1 MRFSLNR
8 KAILMMVCSTAL
20 IGLLAIVIY
29 NKGITDVINNQYE
42 ERSIELTKMV
52 AVELDPKQVQNVQQ
66 AVSEIYD
73 NCDAKVMSDKWG
85 TPEFEEYVS
94 QYSSVAESED
104 YKAVLADLRRMQ
116 DVLDVDC
123 LYTVWAD
130 VPGECYVY
138 LVDAAH
144 EDACPPG
151 CIDPF
156 YWEDPAEHLKDLE
169 TAFAPNIT
177 NTPEYGWLMTTGS
190 PIYDDRGEIIAFA
203 AVDVSMNGIIAHQ
216 RRFLIYAAL
225 AFLAVTFLVC
235 LIGILTVNRVI
246 VRPINELSSAAAR
259 YKDNRKVFS
268 ELNISRNDEIGSLAD
283 TMVQMEEDI
292 DGYINNLEKTT
303 NDLLLARE
311 HAEQMDQ
318 AANID
323 SMTKVRNKRAY
334 DIESK
339 RLNGTTRPYGIL
351 MVDMNGLK
359 DINDNYGHEKGDISI
374 KTVCQIICDVF
385 KHSPVYRIGG
395 DEFVVVLENSD
406 FEERDD
412 LIRSIEESFAKYASD
427 PSLQPWERVTAAVG
441 CAVSDPEANESVESV
456 LKRAD
461 ATMYENKNKMK
472 SNI

>member
-20 IGLLAIVIY
+20 IGVLAIVIY
-29 NKGITDVINNQYE
+29 NKGINDVIKNQYE

-52 AVELDPKQVQNVQQ
+52 AVELDAEQIQNVQQ

-73 NCDAKVMSDKWG
+73 NCDNKVMSDKWG

-104 YKAVLADLRRMQ
+104 YRAVLADLRRMQ

-156 YWEDPAEHLKDLE
+156 YWDNPAEHLKDLE
-169 TAFAPNIT
+169 NAFASNIT

-203 AVDVSMNGIIAHQ
+203 AVDVSMNEVMALQ
-216 RRFLIYAAL
+216 RRFLIYVAL
-225 AFLAVTFLVC
+225 AFLAVSFLVC

-246 VRPINELSSAAAR
+246 VKPINELSSAAAK

-268 ELNISRNDEIGSLAD
+268 ELNIKRNDEIGSLAD
-283 TMVQMEEDI
+283 TMVKMEEDI

-323 SMTKVRNKRAY
+323 FMTKVRNKRAY
-334 DIESK
+334 DTDSK
-339 RLNGTTRPYGIL
+339 RLNETTQPYGLL
-351 MVDMNGLK
+351 MVDLNGLK
-359 DINDNYGHEKGDISI
+359 EINDNYGHEKGDISI
-374 KTVCQIICDVF
+374 KTVCQIVCNVF
-385 KHSPVYRIGG
+385 KHSPVYRMGG
-395 DEFVVVLENSD
+395 DELVVILENCD
-406 FEERDD
+406 FEERDE
-412 LIRSIEESFAKYASD
+412 LIRMC
-427 PSLQPWERVTAAVG
+427 ER
-441 CAVSDPEANESVESV
+441 D
-456 LKRAD
+456 KD
-461 ATMYENKNKMK
+461 APDWILRRYFLD
-472 SNI
+472 